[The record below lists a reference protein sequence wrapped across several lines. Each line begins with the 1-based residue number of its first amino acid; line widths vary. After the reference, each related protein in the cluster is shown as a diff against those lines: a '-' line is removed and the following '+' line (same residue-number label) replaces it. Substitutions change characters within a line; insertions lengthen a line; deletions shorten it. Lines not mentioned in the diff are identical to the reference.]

1 MFKKKGS
8 KAVPAISTASLPDIV
23 FMLLFFFMVSTKMK
37 EITLLVK
44 VDRPNASAAS
54 KLEDETLVKT
64 VYIGTPTDE
73 YRAQFGSE
81 PRIQLNDVLANDVS
95 DLDAAVQ
102 DWRNEI
108 NEAERIKMTISLKID
123 KETKMGVVT
132 DVKERLR
139 DLNALKISYSSLRHS
154 RRKTYF
160 LKRLNHVK
168 PLFLFYLVSD
178 INLNNSPL
186 LLMFS
191 FL

>member
-108 NEAERIKMTISLKID
+108 NEAERLKMTISLKID

-139 DLNALKISYSSLRHS
+139 DLNALKISYSSL
-154 RRKTYF
+154 KTQ
-160 LKRLNHVK
+160 
-168 PLFLFYLVSD
+168 
-178 INLNNSPL
+178 
-186 LLMFS
+186 
-191 FL
+191 

>member
-73 YRAQFGSE
+73 YRAQFGS
-81 PRIQLNDVLANDVS
+81 
-95 DLDAAVQ
+95 
-102 DWRNEI
+102 
-108 NEAERIKMTISLKID
+108 
-123 KETKMGVVT
+123 
-132 DVKERLR
+132 
-139 DLNALKISYSSLRHS
+139 
-154 RRKTYF
+154 
-160 LKRLNHVK
+160 NHV
-168 PLFLFYLVSD
+168 
-178 INLNNSPL
+178 
-186 LLMFS
+186 FS
-191 FL
+191 